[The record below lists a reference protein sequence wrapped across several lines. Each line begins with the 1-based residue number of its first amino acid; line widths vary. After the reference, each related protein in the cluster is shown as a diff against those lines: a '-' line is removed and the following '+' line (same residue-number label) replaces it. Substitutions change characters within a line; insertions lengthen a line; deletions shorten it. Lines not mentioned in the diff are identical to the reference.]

1 MVLNCMT
8 SSISSFVSNNQ
19 LGFTLFCVLFLCSAE
34 NGGEKISDF
43 HKNCWENPVLIT
55 EDVIGDQP
63 WVLQHDQE
71 TKRESHLWRKSPEFS
86 TSKQTWLKIKHQ
98 NHVIC
103 SSYIEE
109 INHYKHLSS
118 GANKC
123 LWWCIQW
130 KRPNSWPDKWML
142 YHDYVLSH
150 TALLQCEIWPPLPFS
165 IPIILHYNSAVW

>member
-109 INHYKHLSS
+109 INHYEHLSS
-118 GANKC
+118 GANQC

-150 TALLQCEIWPPLPFS
+150 TALL
-165 IPIILHYNSAVW
+165 